1 MLLVC
6 MLHSFSLITI
16 PFPRLFY
23 ANLHNT
29 PTAMAGADLIPQ
41 VIEYLVKKG
50 YVKTEQTLRQE
61 SSKVDRDGRPMVD
74 RAEDTGTEQ
83 YGKAYRLLSD
93 WIKGGLDIYKA
104 SIFSPIE
111 IFANKVLARTPAII
125 VAYLCVLFP

>member
-1 MLLVC
+1 M
-6 MLHSFSLITI
+6 
-16 PFPRLFY
+16 P
-23 ANLHNT
+23 
-29 PTAMAGADLIPQ
+29 GADLVPQ

-104 SIFSPIE
+104 SIF
-111 IFANKVLARTPAII
+111 FHNRD
-125 VAYLCVLFP
+125 LC